1 VSNLKKAFAPLMFV
15 LVIAFA
21 VTLSGC
27 AGSPVAAAQS
37 TEAKADAL
45 YGEFVLAEEAAAR
58 VMQDAN
64 VPDDVKEG
72 IQKAHAAIKPLV
84 EELQAQRVLLGTLRV
99 TKPDDVPGALLALNE
114 LILQLEPLIKKFG
127 GK

>member
-1 VSNLKKAFAPLMFV
+1 
-15 LVIAFA
+15 
-21 VTLSGC
+21 
-27 AGSPVAAAQS
+27 
-37 TEAKADAL
+37 
-45 YGEFVLAEEAAAR
+45 
-58 VMQDAN
+58 MQDAN